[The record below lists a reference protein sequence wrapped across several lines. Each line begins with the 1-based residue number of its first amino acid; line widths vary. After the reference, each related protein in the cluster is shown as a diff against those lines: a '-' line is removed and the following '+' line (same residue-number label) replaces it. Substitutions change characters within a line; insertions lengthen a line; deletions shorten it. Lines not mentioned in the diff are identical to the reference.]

1 MKKSILI
8 IITILSFQMFS
19 QEHFSGIATSGRVG
33 ILNAAV
39 NPSELVNMS
48 NRFETNVIGISF
60 NIANNKIG
68 FKDISSGKNLEEL
81 IFKGNDPVN
90 LRFNAEVYGPSF
102 AMKYNTW
109 AFGITSK
116 ATAKLDIIDVDT
128 KIGDAISNAG
138 INSILGTTTINNNYN
153 QRISGTT
160 WGEVGL
166 TVAKNLYDKKSHK
179 FSVGATFK
187 LLFPGSYAN
196 LGADKFQ
203 GTINNTAGQSYLNN
217 TVANLNIAY
226 SGSLANSFTNFGD
239 YSKSIFGGFNGFS
252 GDIGVNYQWKDE
264 KSINQKS
271 KNKYKLNVG
280 LSIRNLG
287 SMTFKDANNS
297 TTNYDLKI
305 QSTLANPLG
314 LNLNQFDNVDSL
326 QGIET
331 TLQNSGY
338 LTKTT
343 SNKDFKVK
351 LPAVFSAY
359 ADVKLVSKLFISG
372 FIQQKIN
379 PDNNN
384 DQVTSQN
391 LVTITPRFSTGYFEV
406 FSPWTKSEISG
417 TNGGVGF
424 RVGGFYIGSGSVI
437 TALINDSK
445 QADFYT
451 GFRWS
456 FL

>member
-8 IITILSFQMFS
+8 IISIFSFQMFS
-19 QEHFSGIATSGRVG
+19 QEHFSGIATSSRVG
-33 ILNAAV
+33 ILNAGI
-39 NPSELVNMS
+39 NPSELANMS
-48 NRFETNVIGISF
+48 NRFETNVIGFSF

-102 AMKYNTW
+102 AMKYNKW
-109 AFGITSK
+109 AFGITTK
-116 ATAKLDIIDVDT
+116 ANAKLDIIDVDT

-166 TVAKNLYDKKSHK
+166 TVAKNLYDEKSHK
-179 FSVGATFK
+179 LSIGATFK

-264 KSINQKS
+264 KSITPKS
-271 KNKYKLNVG
+271 KNKYKLNTG

-297 TTNYDLKI
+297 STNYDLKI

-326 QGIET
+326 QGVET

-359 ADVKLVSKLFISG
+359 ADVKLVSKLFVSG